1 VAEIAALTASTDQEP
16 HVSHLASLAPLGFSV
31 LPQSHLVP
39 VDVWLR
45 EASGS
50 VLHLSGRGTTLRL
63 RSYDASDLTAVLLRS
78 ECDCRAHREAGAA
91 HRVAL
96 SPGARPVSEAAYD
109 GAARHGWTGVEAAV
123 LRGEALAAVLRE
135 LLALVGPVAEVEPV
149 ETTLAV

>member
-1 VAEIAALTASTDQEP
+1 VND
-16 HVSHLASLAPLGFSV
+16 LASLAPHGLTV

-45 EASGS
+45 DGAGAL
-50 VLHLSGRGTTLRL
+50 LHLRGRGTTLRL
-63 RSYDASDLTAVLLRS
+63 RAYDASDLTAVLLRS

-96 SPGARPVSEAAYD
+96 RPGARPVSEAAYD
-109 GAARHGWTGVEAAV
+109 GAARHGWSGVEAAM
-123 LRGEALAAVLRE
+123 LRGEALADVLQE
-135 LLALVGPVAEVEPV
+135 LLAVMVEPV